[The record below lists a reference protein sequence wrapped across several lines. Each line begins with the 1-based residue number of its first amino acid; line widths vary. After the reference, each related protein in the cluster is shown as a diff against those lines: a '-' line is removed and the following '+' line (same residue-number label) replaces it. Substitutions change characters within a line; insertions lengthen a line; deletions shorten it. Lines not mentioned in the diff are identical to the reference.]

1 MRHRPRTAR
10 PLLLGLAVL
19 LGLIAPATGGSP
31 AAAKTTQATHT
42 TPQLVAVRA
51 ASHPGF
57 DRVVLE
63 FSGGLPEVRRAEYV
77 DALHADGS
85 GARLRI
91 AGAAVLQ
98 LTVFQAVGHDEQTGR
113 DTSPGRVVT
122 ALPNVVELVQSG
134 DFEATVSYGVG
145 LVQRRPFTLFTLG
158 SPSRVVLDVRTDADL
173 AWRAVHLLDVADY
186 AGGREPYTETVL
198 RRVPALTP
206 AGAVLHHLFAGPTA
220 AERAAGLAVVRSGAT
235 GFSGLTISDG
245 IARVQLT
252 GGCRS
257 GGSTFTVADL
267 IMPTLEQFD
276 TVDVVKIYDP
286 QGRTARPTGRTDS
299 IPACLEP

>member
-1 MRHRPRTAR
+1 MRHRPRTVR

-19 LGLIAPATGGSP
+19 LGLIVPTTAGSP
-31 AAAKTTQATHT
+31 AVAAG

-63 FSGGLPEVRRAEYV
+63 FTGGLPEVQRAEYV
-77 DALHADGS
+77 DTLRADGS

-91 AGAAVLQ
+91 AGAAVLHV
-98 LTVFQAVGHDEQTGR
+98 TVFQAVGHDEQTGR
-113 DTSPGRVVT
+113 DTSPARVVT

-134 DFEATVSYGVG
+134 DFEATVSYGIG
-145 LVQRRPFTLFTLG
+145 LVQRRPYTLFTLS
-158 SPSRVVLDVRTDADL
+158 SPSRVVLDVRTDPDL

-186 AGGREPYTETVL
+186 AEGREPYTETVL

-235 GFSGLTISDG
+235 GFRGLTISDG

-267 IMPTLEQFD
+267 ITPTLKQFD

-286 QGRTARPTGRTDS
+286 QGRTASPTGRTDS

>member
-1 MRHRPRTAR
+1 MRHLPRTAR

-19 LGLIAPATGGSP
+19 LGLTLPSTAPSP
-31 AAAKTTQATHT
+31 AVAAG

-63 FSGGLPEVRRAEYV
+63 FAGGLPEVRRAQYV
-77 DALHADGS
+77 DPLRADGS
-85 GARLRI
+85 GARPLL

-134 DFEATVSYGVG
+134 DFEATVSYGIG
-145 LVQRRPFTLFTLG
+145 LVQRRPFTLSTLS
-158 SPSRVVLDVRTDADL
+158 SPSRVVLDVRTDPDL

-186 AGGREPYTETVL
+186 AAGREPYTETVL

-206 AGAVLHHLFAGPTA
+206 AGGVLHHLFAGPTA

-235 GFSGLTISDG
+235 GFRGLTISDG
-245 IARVQLT
+245 VARLQLT

-267 IMPTLEQFD
+267 VMPTLKQFD

-286 QGRTARPTGRTDS
+286 QGRTASPTGRTDS

>member
-1 MRHRPRTAR
+1 MRHRPRTVR

-19 LGLIAPATGGSP
+19 LGLIVPTTAGSP
-31 AAAKTTQATHT
+31 AVAAG

-63 FSGGLPEVRRAEYV
+63 FTGGLPEVQRAEYV
-77 DALHADGS
+77 DTLRADGS

-98 LTVFQAVGHDEQTGR
+98 VTVFQAVGHDEQTGR
-113 DTSPGRVVT
+113 DTSPARVVT

-134 DFEATVSYGVG
+134 DFEATVSYGIG
-145 LVQRRPFTLFTLG
+145 LVQRRPYTLFTLS
-158 SPSRVVLDVRTDADL
+158 SPSRVVLDVRTDPDL

-186 AGGREPYTETVL
+186 AEGREPYTETVL

-235 GFSGLTISDG
+235 GFRGLTISDG

-267 IMPTLEQFD
+267 ITPTLKQFD

-286 QGRTARPTGRTDS
+286 QGRTASPTGRTDS
-299 IPACLEP
+299 MPACLEP